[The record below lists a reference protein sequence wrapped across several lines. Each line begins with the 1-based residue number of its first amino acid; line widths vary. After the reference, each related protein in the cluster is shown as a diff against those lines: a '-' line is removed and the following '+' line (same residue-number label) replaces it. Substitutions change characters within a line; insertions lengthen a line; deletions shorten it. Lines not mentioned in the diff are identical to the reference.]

1 MSPKERISYIWEYYK
16 FHIMGS
22 IGAIILLISLIS
34 SIGDKKEAYL
44 NMTILGKGI
53 DSEGIVQVQEQ
64 LTNKLV
70 KDKEKEEVFVETLT
84 YDPSS
89 QDEISRAGIQKM
101 TAQITTGSIDLLIV
115 DKELFEEI
123 TSLEKSL
130 LALNEIKAIDKSDFE
145 LVYSKT
151 SDENFFGI
159 GTSDIKLLDSLG
171 LDENKV
177 LCVPSNT
184 KKMKEINEFFTLI
197 SE

>member
-1 MSPKERISYIWEYYK
+1 M
-16 FHIMGS
+16 
-22 IGAIILLISLIS
+22 
-34 SIGDKKEAYL
+34 
-44 NMTILGKGI
+44 GKGI
-53 DSEGIVQVQEQ
+53 DSEGVALVQEK
-64 LTNKLV
+64 LTDKLV
-70 KDKEKEEVFVETLT
+70 KDKEKKEVFVETLT
-84 YDPSS
+84 YDPLS

-123 TSLEKSL
+123 SSQEKSL
-130 LALNEIKAIDKSDFE
+130 LALNEIKGIDKSDFE
-145 LVYSKT
+145 FVYPKP
-151 SDENFFGI
+151 SDENFYGI
-159 GTSDIKLLDSLG
+159 GTSDIKLLDSLQ